1 MLKLRILF
9 YWIRFNLRGKFRDRK
24 SLVHFQQKRLE
35 AFWKNVLPTSPFYSN
50 YFNEGKAPQ
59 DFPLMNKELFM
70 EHFETINTKGI
81 SKEEALETAL
91 RAENERDF
99 SPQLKGVTIGLST
112 GTSGKRGIFMVS
124 EKERAQW
131 AAMVMTRV
139 VRPKLFKKQKV
150 AFFLRANSNLYS
162 SVQSALFE
170 FCYFD
175 IFKPVEQLA
184 KEVNVFQPDVLAAQP
199 SVLINLAEFQQAKQI
214 NITPE
219 QIISFAEVLFP
230 EDKKF
235 IESIFH
241 KKPGEVYQCT
251 EGFLGATC
259 EYGTMH
265 LNEDVVMIEKHYLDE
280 KRFHP
285 VITDFTRSTQPVIR
299 YELND
304 ILVESSQ
311 PCPCGSCFTALERIE
326 GRSNDVLLFK
336 NTKGEKVNIYPDL
349 IARLIARATDEFRSY
364 RLIQLSYDKIQIE
377 LKTDD
382 SVFDKITN
390 QLEQTILE
398 FLEGR
403 EIKEVQ
409 LSFKKDIALE
419 QGSKLRK
426 IERRFDDEN

>member
-1 MLKLRILF
+1 MLM
-9 YWIRFNLRGKFRDRK
+9 
-24 SLVHFQQKRLE
+24 HFQQKKL
-35 AFWKNVLPTSPFYSN
+35 ALFWNNVVPLSPFYNWIAKEKKKFS
-50 YFNEGKAPQ
+50 

-70 EHFETINTKGI
+70 GNFEAINTKNI
-81 SKEEALETAL
+81 SKEEALKTAL
-91 RAENERDF
+91 RAEKERDF

-139 VRPKLFKKQKV
+139 VKPKLFKKQKV

-162 SVQSALFE
+162 SVESALFE

-175 IFKPVEQLA
+175 IFKPIEQLA
-184 KEVNVFQPDVLAAQP
+184 KEVNLFQPDVLAAQP
-199 SVLINLAEFQQAKQI
+199 SVLVHLAEFHQQKKI
-214 NITPE
+214 NILPE
-219 QIISFAEVLFP
+219 KIISFAEVLYP
-230 EDKKF
+230 EDRKF
-235 IESIFH
+235 IESVFNR
-241 KKPGEVYQCT
+241 KLGEVYQCT

-265 LNEDVVMIEKHYLDE
+265 LNEDVVIIEKKYLDE

-304 ILVESSQ
+304 VLVESSQ
-311 PCPCGSCFTALERIE
+311 TCPCGSCFTALERIE

-336 NTKGEKVNIYPDL
+336 NKNGEQIKIYPDL
-349 IARLIARATDEFRSY
+349 MARLIARDTDEFRSY
-364 RLIQLSYDKIQIE
+364 RVLQLSYNKIQIE
-377 LKTDD
+377 LKTED
-382 SVFDKITN
+382 SVFDKITK
-390 QLEQTILE
+390 QLEQTILQ
-398 FLEGR
+398 FLAGR
-403 EIKEVQ
+403 EIEEVQ